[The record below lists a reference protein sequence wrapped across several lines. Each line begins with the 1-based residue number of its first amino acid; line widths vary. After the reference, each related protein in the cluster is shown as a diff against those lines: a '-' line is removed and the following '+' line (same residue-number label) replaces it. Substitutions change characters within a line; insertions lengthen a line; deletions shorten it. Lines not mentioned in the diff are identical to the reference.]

1 MSIRRHLFS
10 VVSMIVIFILLF
22 QLSSAFADSQTIER
36 VVAIVNDEVILLSE
50 FNDGYKNAI
59 ASRTVISKEEFLDE
73 MINRELI
80 LEQAKKFSFQSSPDT
95 KVSDN
100 LLVERYL
107 ERRIKAFIHIPFEV
121 VENYYIKNASQYKGK
136 SFYNVQDEI
145 EALLV
150 DEKLNNKIS
159 EHIKELR
166 DNAFIRVQLSNE
178 DKPAE

>member
-1 MSIRRHLFS
+1 MLIRSHLFS
-10 VVSMIVIFILLF
+10 IVSMAAIFIIAF
-22 QLSSAFADSQTIER
+22 QLSSTFADSETIER

-50 FNDGYKNAI
+50 FNDAYDNVAAARKG
-59 ASRTVISKEEFLDE
+59 ISKEEFLDE

-80 LEQAKKFSFQSSPDT
+80 LEQARKFNLEGSPDT

-121 VENYYIKNASQYKGK
+121 IENYYIKNAPQYKGK
-136 SFYNVQDEI
+136 SFYDVQDEI
-145 EALLV
+145 ESFLI
-150 DEKLNNKIS
+150 DEKLNIKIS

-166 DNAFIRVQLSNE
+166 DNAYIRVQLYNE
-178 DKPAE
+178 VKSTD